1 MKSRVLDAIV
11 LVAMLVT
18 ARLGYDETITSVP
31 VLVTFTLL
39 AWLPL
44 VVRTRWPLPVLVVV
58 VLVEAAHLIVLP
70 AIEHLP
76 DSGTNMGVYQ
86 PTPIATMIAVWTV
99 ASRRPR
105 TTGWWAGSAAAVT
118 LLVVG
123 VATQPL
129 KLLAL
134 DMVVLNLV
142 LIATAAGVGVTAR
155 RERRERLAHERQQD
169 ARQQVVAERLRIA
182 RDLHDVLAHHL
193 TLVNAQAGVAGYLMG
208 TDPEK
213 AATALHDISEHTR
226 KALDELRATVGLLRQ
241 ADDPEGDPTHPAP
254 GRERLGELVGPEIAV
269 RVEGTPRALVPAMDV
284 AAYRIVQEAL
294 TNARKHASGAVAAVE
309 LQWSG
314 RELRIRVENG
324 PGHERHREHGGG
336 HGLIGM
342 RERARACG
350 GELTTHRRVD
360 GGFVVQAI
368 LPLEKDNP

>member
-1 MKSRVLDAIV
+1 MSIDPGMVGQAVADGLLTGAVISLGAIGISFTMQIMRFANFSHAE
-11 LVAMLVT
+11 LLT
-18 ARLGYDETITSVP
+18 WGGY
-31 VLVTFTLL
+31 L
-39 AWLPL
+39 A
-44 VVRTRWPLPVLVVV
+44 LVVV
-58 VLVEAAHLIVLP
+58 GFIGAGLP
-70 AIEHLP
+70 TAGL
-76 DSGTNMGVYQ
+76 SFGLGL
-86 PTPIATMIAVWTV
+86 V
-99 ASRRPR
+99 AS
-105 TTGWWAGSAAAVT
+105 A
-118 LLVVG
+118 
-123 VATQPL
+123 
-129 KLLAL
+129 LLAML
-134 DMVVLNLV
+134 LTGALAWGVDRLV
-142 LIATAAGVGVTAR
+142 F
-155 RERRERLAHERQQD
+155 Q
-169 ARQQVVAERLRIA
+169 RLR
-182 RDLHDVLAHHL
+182 RSGAHHL

>member
-1 MKSRVLDAIV
+1 MKSRALDAIV
-11 LVAMLVT
+11 LVVMLVT
-18 ARLGYDETITSVP
+18 AGLGYDAAITSVP
-31 VLVTFTLL
+31 VLLTFTLL

-70 AIEHLP
+70 AIDHLP

-99 ASRRPR
+99 ASRRSR
-105 TTGWWAGSAAAVT
+105 TAGWWAGSAAAVT

-123 VATQPL
+123 VTAQPL

-134 DMVVLNLV
+134 NMVVLNLV
-142 LIATAAGVGVTAR
+142 LIATAIGVGATAR
-155 RERRERLAHERQQD
+155 RERRERLAHERRED

-193 TLVNAQAGVAGYLMG
+193 TLVNAQAGVAGYLMR
-208 TDPEK
+208 TDP
-213 AATALHDISEHTR
+213 AAASTALHDISEHTR

-254 GRERLGELVGPEIAV
+254 GLDRLGDLVGPGISLHV
-269 RVEGTPRALVPAMDV
+269 QGSPRPLVPATDL

-294 TNARKHASGAVAAVE
+294 TNARKHAAGARVGVE
-309 LQWSG
+309 LRWLE
-314 RELRIRVENG
+314 RDLRIRVENG
-324 PGHERHREHGGG
+324 PGQARQREHGGG

-350 GELTTHRRVD
+350 GELTTHRSEN
-360 GGFVVQAI
+360 GGFVVLAI
-368 LPLEKDNP
+368 LPLEKDTP